1 MINREISKCD
11 CSQTSEP
18 LASRRWLDFTAVFMY
33 SFRLV
38 LESFRTDRPRN
49 ASRNTGNIIRI
60 KEFNHKLD
68 LRLKCVLW
76 FSFHDSQPSAS
87 PAQRAHS
94 SNFPSQFVFAQ
105 RLDKLGLSWI
115 DLFCNHTVGILEFV
129 PNIPDQFSG
138 QEWFDYASGAV
149 GIVILVILS
158 SGYRN
163 SIPGLVSDRL
173 VSLRKRRN

>member
-68 LRLKCVLW
+68 FRLKCVLW

-105 RLDKLGLSWI
+105 TVRQIRTELNWSFLQSHSRNIRIRSKHPRSVFGLKMVRLCFRSGRDRHLGVFEL
-115 DLFCNHTVGILEFV
+115 
-129 PNIPDQFSG
+129 
-138 QEWFDYASGAV
+138 
-149 GIVILVILS
+149 
-158 SGYRN
+158 R
-163 SIPGLVSDRL
+163 VSKFHPRISL
-173 VSLRKRRN
+173 GRSVSFRKRRN